1 MTRFAQVVDRL
12 AATIESRRDGDAS
25 SSYTAQ
31 LLADLDRAAKKLGEE
46 AVETVIAATRGDRDG
61 VTAESADLI
70 YHWLVVLAASGVS
83 LDEVAAKLEAREGTS
98 GLAEKA
104 ARARSS

>member
-1 MTRFAQVVDRL
+1 MSNRFALVVERL
-12 AATIESRRDGDAS
+12 AATIEGRKDGDSS

-31 LLADLDRAAKKLGEE
+31 LLGDLDRAAKKLGEE

-83 LDEVAAKLEAREGTS
+83 LEDVACKLEEREGIS

-104 ARARSS
+104 SRSS

>member
-1 MTRFAQVVDRL
+1 MSRFATVVERL
-12 AATIESRRDGDAS
+12 AVTIEGRKAGDAS
-25 SSYTAQ
+25 TSYTAQ

-46 AVETVIAATRGDRDG
+46 AVETVIAATRGDREG

-83 LDEVAAKLEAREGTS
+83 LEEVAERLEAREGTS

-104 ARARSS
+104 SRPK